1 MVLNIIKEK
10 FKEGLT
16 VLLPIAILVLILNF
30 TIIPLERTVL
40 IRFILGVIFM
50 VLGLPVF
57 LLGVDIGVT
66 QIGNLTGH
74 SLARSNKFYLILIAG
89 IIMGFII
96 CIAEPGLHVLSGQV
110 DYVSAGRI
118 SRLSILLT
126 AALGIGIMLT
136 VSVLRIVSNIALDKL
151 LFLVYGIIFILSIFA
166 APEFLAI
173 SFDAAAA
180 STGAMTVPFFLAIA
194 AGIAS
199 MKKDSRAAE
208 RDSFGLV
215 GITAAGAV
223 LAVLIMSIA
232 GRSSINAAE
241 LEYTL
246 PHSESIAGPFIQQIP
261 LVVKDVFFSVLPIL
275 AIFLVFQ
282 KISFNLDKKAFK
294 TIFKGLLYTLIGL
307 ILLLTGV
314 NAGFLDVGS
323 IVGYKLAAMGNT
335 PLLLIIGFITGFL
348 TILAEPSVHVLTH
361 QIEDITSGYVRRVL
375 VLAALTIGVG
385 FSISL
390 SMLRIISPKIQFWHY
405 IIPGYM
411 IALIL
416 TRFTPKL
423 FVGIA
428 FDAGT
433 VASGLMATTFILS
446 FAQGAAG
453 AVEGANVLVD
463 AFGIVAMVTMVPLLT
478 VQILGLIFKMKS
490 GERSLEKFEG

>member
-1 MVLNIIKEK
+1 LNIIKEK
-10 FKEGLT
+10 FKEGLS
-16 VLLPIAILVLILNF
+16 VVLPIAVLVLVLNF
-30 TIIPLERTVL
+30 TIIPLEKALL
-40 IRFILGVIFM
+40 IRFILGVILM
-50 VLGLPVF
+50 LLGLPIF

-74 SLARSNKFYLILIAG
+74 TLARSNKFLFILLAG

-96 CIAEPGLHVLSGQV
+96 SLAEPGLHVLSGQV
-110 DYVSAGRI
+110 DFVSAGQI
-118 SRLSILLT
+118 SRTSILLT
-126 AALGIGIMLT
+126 TALGIGILLA
-136 VSVLRIVSNIALDKL
+136 VAALRIVYNIALDKL
-151 LFLVYGIIFILSIFA
+151 LFILYGIIFILAIFA
-166 APEFLAI
+166 SSEFLAI

-180 STGAMTVPFFLAIA
+180 TTGAMTVPFFLAIA
-194 AGIAS
+194 AGIAA
-199 MKKDSRAAE
+199 MKKDTQAAE

-215 GITAAGAV
+215 GVTATGAV
-223 LAVLIMSIA
+223 LAVLIMSIL
-232 GRSSINAAE
+232 GKSSIDVAE

-246 PHSESIAGPFIQQIP
+246 PHTDSIIGPFIVQIP
-261 LVVKDVFFSVLPIL
+261 LVLKDVFLSILPIL

-282 KISFNLDKKAFK
+282 KISFHLEKKAFRA
-294 TIFKGLLYTLIGL
+294 ILKGLIYTLIGL
-307 ILLLTGV
+307 ILLLVGV

-323 IVGYKLAAMGNT
+323 IVGYELASMDNA
-335 PLLLIIGFITGFL
+335 PLLLIIGFIIGFL

-361 QIEDITSGYVRRVL
+361 QIEDITSGSVRRVL

-385 FSISL
+385 LSISL
-390 SMLRIISPKIQFWHY
+390 SMLRIIIPKIQFWHY
-405 IIPGYM
+405 IIPGYLLV
-411 IALIL
+411 LIL

-463 AFGIVAMVTMVPLLT
+463 AFGIIAMVTLVPLLT
-478 VQILGLIFKMKS
+478 VQVLGLIFKKKS
-490 GERSLEKFEG
+490 GERSLGKGEG